1 MDARTRKEAK
11 ARLYSTP
18 ADHTDSLHRIRSG
31 WGSYGAKRLSHEI
44 TIERLR
50 KSFSEDDDKL
60 YDYIYAQE
68 LRKIERRNTRDRKN
82 DDG

>member
-11 ARLYSTP
+11 SRLYSTP
-18 ADHTDSLHRIRSG
+18 VDRTDSLHRIRAG

-82 DDG
+82 DD